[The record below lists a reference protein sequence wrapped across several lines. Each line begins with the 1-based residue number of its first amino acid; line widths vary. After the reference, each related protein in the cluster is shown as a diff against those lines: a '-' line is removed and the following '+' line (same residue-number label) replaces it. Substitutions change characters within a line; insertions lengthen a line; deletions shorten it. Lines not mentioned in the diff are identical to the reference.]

1 MNNSAPGFQKHP
13 NYEVNIEASPAHIRV
28 LVGDKVLADTRNAVA
43 VTETKHRPLLYLP
56 REDVNE
62 SLLAASETSTHC
74 PFKGD
79 ASYWSVTTYDGT
91 LTDVMWSYLTP
102 FDECLALQGYVS
114 FYTDRV
120 QLEIDGELQTKVGPG
135 WTQ

>member
-28 LVGDKVLADTRNAVA
+28 LVGDTVLADTQNAVA
-43 VTETKHRPLLYLP
+43 VTETKHRPVLYLP

-79 ASYWSVTTYDGT
+79 ASYWSVTTDDDT
-91 LTDVMWSYLTP
+91 LNDVMWSYLTP

-120 QLEIDGELQTKVGPG
+120 QLEIDGELQAKVGPG